1 MNRDSLKRIDLNL
14 LWVFHAVI
22 RKRKLTLAADQLS
35 MTQSAVSHALNRLRD
50 LFDDELFLRTGHGVE
65 PTARA
70 LELAPK
76 VALVIEAALSAV
88 AEHASFDPAHDD
100 VTLRIAMLDYEAS
113 VIAPRLIEKV
123 RRIAP
128 RVTLVCAHAWRKSA
142 IGMLQDG
149 EAEIALGSMGAP
161 ASDIEL
167 LPLLDEEWAVVARKG
182 HPSIKGR
189 IDRDT
194 YLGADH
200 LLVSFIGGTYGA
212 VDRALAKAGR
222 HRRVVAALPGF
233 VPAMLTVAN
242 SELIA
247 TLPRRLAVVHAKR
260 FGLQVLKAPIPIP
273 MFHVSIAW
281 HRRQANSPSRKWL
294 VGVLSQL
301 YTSN

>member
-1 MNRDSLKRIDLNL
+1 MNSDSLKRIDLNL

-167 LPLLDEEWAVVARKG
+167 LPLLDEEWAVVARK
-182 HPSIKGR
+182 
-189 IDRDT
+189 
-194 YLGADH
+194 
-200 LLVSFIGGTYGA
+200 
-212 VDRALAKAGR
+212 
-222 HRRVVAALPGF
+222 
-233 VPAMLTVAN
+233 
-242 SELIA
+242 A
-247 TLPRRLAVVHAKR
+247 TLPSR
-260 FGLQVLKAPIPIP
+260 G
-273 MFHVSIAW
+273 VSIVIPTWAPTICW
-281 HRRQANSPSRKWL
+281 CPSLVEPMAPLTVPWRKR
-294 VGVLSQL
+294 GVIAGSWPHCQDLFRPC
-301 YTSN
+301 